1 MIEQLKFILF
11 ESLQSFKRYPIYS
24 FISSLTIMVCLI
36 LISFIIYLSNVT
48 NNISKNFKNNES
60 VVKIFIQNST
70 NQKEAQLLCENMKD
84 DFNFVS
90 VEFNDKNQLFK
101 SIDSNLKLWLEDDID
116 FIPYLCSANFNIN
129 QINEIDEL
137 ISQINKKYEN
147 KIYKVVYPQ
156 SYLIKFEQF
165 SSNIYSF
172 ILMLGILL
180 IIISIFN
187 ISNIIRLSVDSRKN
201 VIEILKLH
209 GAKNYFIKAPFI
221 IEGLMHGLIGSFFSI
236 LIIFLIFNSISFD
249 QYNHFLIKSL
259 ISTISIKTYV
269 FFNLIFGIIL
279 GFIGSNLATSNYLE

>member
-11 ESLQSFKRYPIYS
+11 ESFQSFKRYPIYS

-48 NNISKNFKNNES
+48 NNISENFKENES
-60 VVKIFIQNST
+60 VIKIFIQNSII
-70 NQKEAQLLCENMKD
+70 QREAQLLCDNMKD
-84 DFNFVS
+84 DFNFIS
-90 VEFNDKNQLFK
+90 VVFNNQDELFK
-101 SIDSNLKLWLEDDID
+101 SVDSNLKLWLEDDINS
-116 FIPYLCSANFNIN
+116 IPYLCSANLNIN
-129 QINEIDEL
+129 QVDEINELIFQID
-137 ISQINKKYEN
+137 KKYED
-147 KIYKVVYPQ
+147 KIYEVVYPQ
-156 SYLIKFEQF
+156 SYLMKFEQF

-187 ISNIIRLSVDSRKN
+187 VSNIIRLSVDSRKN
-201 VIEILKLH
+201 IIEILKLH
-209 GAKNYFIKAPFI
+209 GAKSYFIKAPFI

-259 ISTISIKTYV
+259 ISTISIKVYI